1 MKINEILAEAE
12 IDDLIAQ
19 SAASAVK
26 KPGIVDR
33 FNASAQRGADSVANR
48 KATPGLIGRPLN
60 GVAKGIGAVTNTIAN
75 TTKGIPT
82 SYATALPNTSQNAT
96 PSPSFS
102 GTTGEPVVAPQNAAY
117 LRTLANNKVATTGT
131 DSPEVNA
138 VIKSAGLLK

>member
-19 SAASAVK
+19 FTAPEVK

-33 FNASAQRGADSVANR
+33 FNASAQRGANSAATR
-48 KATPGLIGRPLN
+48 KANPGIIGGALN
-60 GVAKGIGAVTNTIAN
+60 GVAKGIDSVSNTIAN

-82 SYATALPNTSQNAT
+82 SYATALPNTTQGTAPT
-96 PSPSFS
+96 ASFS
-102 GTTGEPVVAPQNAAY
+102 GTSGEPVVAPQNAEY
-117 LRTLANNKVATTGT
+117 LRKLANNKVATTGT

>member
-19 SAASAVK
+19 STAPEVK

-33 FNASAQRGADSVANR
+33 FNASAQRGAASVANR
-48 KATPGLIGRPLN
+48 KANPGLIGGALN
-60 GVAKGIGAVTNTIAN
+60 GVANGIGAVSNTVAN

-82 SYATALPNTSQNAT
+82 SYATALPNTAQGAAPT
-96 PSPSFS
+96 ASFS
-102 GTTGEPVVAPQNAAY
+102 GTSGEPVVAAQNAAY
-117 LRTLANNKVATTGT
+117 LRTLAKNKVATTGT